1 MRVIIFLPS
10 IEKGGVERNCIFLS
24 NYLIA
29 TGEEVEIVYTRID
42 EQMRNRFHPCCKMNQ
57 IGKRLDLKLIHPR
70 FLDSWA
76 IFFGFIRFL
85 NKQPSGEMPVVV
97 SFQSNIL
104 AILAARIT
112 TVPVVVRVS
121 NHPSHTWYESSKV
134 RKLTEL
140 LKRFIYQYANV
151 VVTNSVVTTKYYQK
165 LLSVPVETIYNPI
178 NLIELGKQANEEV
191 DHPWL
196 KEKKAPVIISV
207 GRLSRQ
213 KNFGLL
219 IEAFSQLN
227 LIVDSRLMIIGEG
240 TERAKLKELI
250 MVLGLD
256 QKVDLIGYEMN
267 VHRYVARAD
276 LFVLSSNYEGLP
288 NALIEAIAVG
298 TPVISTNCLSG
309 PSEIL
314 MDGKGGDL
322 VPTGD
327 SFQLFSAI
335 IRNLLNKDYSE
346 KKLNCAIKSLDRF
359 EEQTVMKDYS
369 RLLERLRT

>member
-1 MRVIIFLPS
+1 
-10 IEKGGVERNCIFLS
+10 
-24 NYLIA
+24 
-29 TGEEVEIVYTRID
+29 
-42 EQMRNRFHPCCKMNQ
+42 
-57 IGKRLDLKLIHPR
+57 
-70 FLDSWA
+70 
-76 IFFGFIRFL
+76 
-85 NKQPSGEMPVVV
+85 MPVVV

-112 TVPVVVRVS
+112 TIPVVVRVS

-134 RKLTEL
+134 RKLTEF

-219 IEAFSQLN
+219 IEAFSKFN
-227 LIVDSRLMIIGEG
+227 LIVESRLMIIGEG

-250 MVLGLD
+250 MVLGLE

-346 KKLNCAIKSLDRF
+346 KKLNRAIKSLDRF
-359 EEQTVMKDYS
+359 KEQTVMKDYS

>member
-1 MRVIIFLPS
+1 
-10 IEKGGVERNCIFLS
+10 
-24 NYLIA
+24 
-29 TGEEVEIVYTRID
+29 
-42 EQMRNRFHPCCKMNQ
+42 
-57 IGKRLDLKLIHPR
+57 
-70 FLDSWA
+70 
-76 IFFGFIRFL
+76 
-85 NKQPSGEMPVVV
+85 
-97 SFQSNIL
+97 
-104 AILAARIT
+104 
-112 TVPVVVRVS
+112 
-121 NHPSHTWYESSKV
+121 
-134 RKLTEL
+134 
-140 LKRFIYQYANV
+140 
-151 VVTNSVVTTKYYQK
+151 
-165 LLSVPVETIYNPI
+165 
-178 NLIELGKQANEEV
+178 
-191 DHPWL
+191 
-196 KEKKAPVIISV
+196 
-207 GRLSRQ
+207 
-213 KNFGLL
+213 
-219 IEAFSQLN
+219 
-227 LIVDSRLMIIGEG
+227 MIIGEG

-346 KKLNCAIKSLDRF
+346 KKLNRAIKSLDRF